1 MTEILCLSNI
11 YATVLLNRGR
21 KLTYVTKVVH
31 AAGKPMKHAA
41 GKPMKHATG
50 KPMKHAAGKPMKHV
64 TGKPMKHAAGKP
76 MKHAAGKPMKHAAGK
91 PMKHNVSISTW
102 TFLLIY
108 TQVLHFK
115 EFTADNL
122 KKSAFIFIVL

>member
-50 KPMKHAAGKPMKHV
+50 KPMKHAAGKPMKHA
-64 TGKPMKHAAGKP
+64 TWKP

>member
-1 MTEILCLSNI
+1 M
-11 YATVLLNRGR
+11 
-21 KLTYVTKVVH
+21 TKVVH

-41 GKPMKHATG
+41 GKPMKHAT
-50 KPMKHAAGKPMKHV
+50 
-64 TGKPMKHAAGKP
+64 GKP

-122 KKSAFIFIVL
+122 KNSAFIFIVL